1 MEEIY
6 LRGFPKSTNLW
17 GSFDLSCV
25 QNQFL
30 DADTPNYLQNHPPSW
45 LYPLLMIYLQKL
57 NIRIQYIPYI
67 YISHI
72 YPIYIP
78 YISHIY
84 PIYIPYISH
93 IYPIYIPYISHIY
106 PIYSQ
111 NNLVLMGYPT
121 TVPPFPP
128 FSFSSRPDNFS
139 LPLGRLRSGRS
150 ARMLGTTR
158 FFGGKYHGQTI
169 IIYHIYLILD
179 IIWDDRYLLW

>member
-57 NIRIQYIPYI
+57 NIRIQYIPYM
-67 YISHI
+67 YIPYI

-84 PIYIPYISH
+84 PIYIPYIPRIIS
-93 IYPIYIPYISHIY
+93 YSWDIP
-106 PIYSQ
+106 Q
-111 NNLVLMGYPT
+111 
-121 TVPPFPP
+121 PFPRSP
-128 FSFSSRPDNFS
+128 RSRFPHAQTTSACRSGASDPGD
-139 LPLGRLRSGRS
+139 PLGCWEQHG
-150 ARMLGTTR
+150 
-158 FFGGKYHGQTI
+158 FFWGKYHGQTI

-179 IIWDDRYLLW
+179 IIWDDRYLL

>member
-67 YISHI
+67 YPTK
-72 YPIYIP
+72 YPRSP
-78 YISHIY
+78 RSR
-84 PIYIPYISH
+84 
-93 IYPIYIPYISHIY
+93 
-106 PIYSQ
+106 
-111 NNLVLMGYPT
+111 
-121 TVPPFPP
+121 FPHAQATSACRSGASDP
-128 FSFSSRPDNFS
+128 GD
-139 LPLGRLRSGRS
+139 PLGCWEQHG
-150 ARMLGTTR
+150 
-158 FFGGKYHGQTI
+158 FFLWKYHGQTMIRSVEITI
-169 IIYHIYLILD
+169 ISIYIYHIYIYHIYLIS
-179 IIWDDRYLLW
+179 I